1 MTVDETLHKQ
11 IETDMWTWIHEFVTV
26 PNSFYEG
33 RFAPC
38 PYARAAVIARTV
50 DLAVWTSGD
59 VRTFIRSRAEEV
71 RDTPDL
77 TTRVMVFPPRVQFAW
92 GISDWIE
99 MQNAD
104 LIPDN
109 IFLNP
114 GIAKTTTSRYPNSPP
129 NPYFMVVANSLA
141 PVLAGARSLA
151 KSNYY
156 KDWPQE
162 HYALVVERRARLA
175 ALYGRKPAV
184 TK

>member
-1 MTVDETLHKQ
+1 MTDEEPLLKQ
-11 IETDMWTWIHEFVTV
+11 VEGDIWTWIHEFLTV
-26 PNSFYEG
+26 PNSFYEN

-38 PYARAAVIARTV
+38 PYARAAVIAATV
-50 DLAVWTSGD
+50 DVAVWTEGD
-59 VRTFIRSRAEEV
+59 VRQFIRARADDV
-71 RDTPDL
+71 RNVPKL

-99 MQNAD
+99 MQNTE

-114 GIAKTTTSRYPNSPP
+114 GVAKGTVSRYPNSQPH
-129 NPYFMVVANSLA
+129 PYFMVVANSLG
-141 PVLAGARSLA
+141 PVLAGAKSLA

-156 KDWPQE
+156 KDWPKE

-175 ALYGRKPAV
+175 EIYGKKPEASE
-184 TK
+184 